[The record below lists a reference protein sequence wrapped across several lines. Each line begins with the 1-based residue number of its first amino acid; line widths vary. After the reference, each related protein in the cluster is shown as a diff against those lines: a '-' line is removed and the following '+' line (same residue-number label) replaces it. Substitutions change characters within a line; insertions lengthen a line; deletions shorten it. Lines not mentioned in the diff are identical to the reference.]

1 MRIALLE
8 AVSAGLCGDSPGISL
23 LHEGLAMW
31 RALIEDLASVPGVQI
46 DSLLGVPWQEH
57 RLDVERL
64 HIWPTNGP
72 AEAVM
77 CWASALE
84 DADHALVIAPESEGC
99 LLQLATALPSTIHSW
114 NCSLAAIGL
123 CSDKLRLAEH
133 LQRCGVATIPTEI
146 EAWIRP
152 PAPDDYPCVI
162 KPRDG
167 AGSFLVRRVTADVDW
182 REVRDEYA
190 AHGNPPAIRQP
201 CIVGGALSIAG
212 WCRGDRVQWFPVAEQ
227 HLSTDGRFEYRG
239 GRIPADM
246 PDPVVDAVR
255 ALAQKTVA
263 SIPGLRGYIG
273 CDILRPEKSPLTPL
287 LVEVNPRFTTS
298 YVGYRHWWARSP
310 WQDWLSEADATLL
323 PRGEIGRVHF
333 RADGTVFCDDR

>member
-1 MRIALLE
+1 MRIALIE
-8 AVSAGLCGDSPGISL
+8 AVTAGLCGDDPGPSL
-23 LHEGLAMW
+23 LREGAAMW
-31 RALIEDLASVPGVQI
+31 QAIIEDLAAVPGVEIDTLLGERWAEIAPAI
-46 DSLLGVPWQEH
+46 DSVHVRSTAGAAQALACW
-57 RLDVERL
+57 
-64 HIWPTNGP
+64 
-72 AEAVM
+72 EA
-77 CWASALE
+77 ALQR
-84 DADHALVIAPESEGC
+84 ADQSVVIAPESEGC
-99 LLQLATALPSTIHSW
+99 LLKLATALPSTIHSW
-114 NCSLAAIGL
+114 NGSPAAIGL

-182 REVRDEYA
+182 QLVRDEYV

-201 CIVGGALSIAG
+201 WIIGGALSIAG
-212 WCRGDRVQWFPVAEQ
+212 WFHRDRVQWFPVAEQ
-227 HLSTDGRFEYRG
+227 QLSTDGRFEYRG

-246 PDPVVDAVR
+246 PQSVIDAVLE
-255 ALAQKTVA
+255 LAQQTSA
-263 SIPGLRGYIG
+263 SIPGLRGYVG
-273 CDILRPEKSPLTPL
+273 CDILCPEETPLAPL

-298 YVGYRHWWARSP
+298 YVGYRRWWATSP

-323 PRGEIGRVHF
+323 PRVEIGHVHF
-333 RADGTVFCDDR
+333 RADGTVFCDD